1 MLLVHSTSLTFIHS
15 LAYRF
20 NVKAV
25 ELEKIPDHRDRDFE
39 VCHLQVRI
47 ITDNSSSSLSVRREN
62 SCNFLIPF
70 NFRPGLTLQLELGH

>member
-25 ELEKIPDHRDRDFE
+25 ELEKIPDHRDQDFE

-47 ITDNSSSSLSVRREN
+47 ITDTIPQARCPFAAKIAAISS
-62 SCNFLIPF
+62 FHLIF
-70 NFRPGLTLQLELGH
+70 VLG